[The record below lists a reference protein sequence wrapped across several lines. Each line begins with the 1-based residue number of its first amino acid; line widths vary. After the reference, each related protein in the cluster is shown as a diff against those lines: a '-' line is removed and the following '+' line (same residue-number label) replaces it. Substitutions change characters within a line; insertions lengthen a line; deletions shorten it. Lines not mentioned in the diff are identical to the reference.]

1 MINGQWSNLVDVY
14 GIGKSILKP
23 QANNDEAC
31 LICFN
36 EGTIDTI
43 IQPCNHMCL
52 CHTCAEVMKQKTEK
66 CPICRQPMETFL
78 TLKRH

>member
-1 MINGQWSNLVDVY
+1 MLNGQWNNLVDVY

-23 QANNDEAC
+23 TTDNDEAC
-31 LICFN
+31 LICFT

-52 CHTCAEVMKQKTEK
+52 CHDCAAIMKNKTEK

-78 TLKRH
+78 TLKRQ